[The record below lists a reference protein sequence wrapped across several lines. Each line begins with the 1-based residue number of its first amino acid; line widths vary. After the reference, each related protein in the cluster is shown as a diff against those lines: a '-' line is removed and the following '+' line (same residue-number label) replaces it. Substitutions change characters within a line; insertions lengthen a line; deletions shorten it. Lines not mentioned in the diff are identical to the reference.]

1 MKNVDDV
8 VDTMMINLFGPFLF
22 TQHLL
27 PLLKRTAQE
36 PDSDVRIV
44 DIAAHEHR
52 MISAGEA
59 HFKNMDDINQ
69 VFLKAFYPAY
79 ARYALSKL
87 TIILWTKELQ
97 K

>member
-1 MKNVDDV
+1 
-8 VDTMMINLFGPFLF
+8 
-22 TQHLL
+22 
-27 PLLKRTAQE
+27 
-36 PDSDVRIV
+36 
-44 DIAAHEHR
+44 

-79 ARYALSKL
+79 ARYALSKF

>member
-1 MKNVDDV
+1 VHS
-8 VDTMMINLFGPFLF
+8 ILLIF
-22 TQHLL
+22 TFQ
-27 PLLKRTAQE
+27 
-36 PDSDVRIV
+36 
-44 DIAAHEHR
+44 IAAHEHR

-79 ARYALSKL
+79 ARYGECGILSFVTIYSILTKSYLALSKL